1 MFTFRR
7 LLLCAL
13 CVLTAGAAHAQ
24 VQTGSITGIA
34 TDSSNAVLPGV
45 TVTITGERLIGGA
58 QTEVTDASGSYRFD
72 RLSPGSYTV
81 KFELQGF
88 KTATFDDIRVSASFI
103 ATINGKLEV
112 GSVTES
118 ITVTGESPT
127 VDTKSNVQQTVMNQE
142 ILEGVPSGRDPWS
155 VAKLIPGVQVATYDV
170 GGTQSIQQSSLSSHG
185 SNTNDVSYNIDGAIV
200 NWPGGGGGATMLYYD
215 QGMFE
220 EVNYMTSAIP
230 AEVMVGGVSIN
241 MVTKDA
247 GNKWRGD
254 MRYNFSSGCLEQ
266 PTAAGQR
273 ATVGCLENDN
283 VQNGIDDGSLPS
295 TFLGNP
301 VQTMWDFNIAG
312 GGAIVKDKLWVNG
325 SIRRWIVDKL
335 VAARNSNGTQ
345 AIDDNTL
352 KNYSAKGVYAASSNQ
367 KWSLSYNW
375 NNKIRGHR
383 RDGTFQAPDIASLV
397 QTNPASSTQ
406 AKYTGIRNKLVY
418 ESSFSL
424 MDGQTNYFY
433 QPDTAATAVRM
444 EDATLNKSD
453 FAAQRHEEQ
462 PNSRLQFDNTVS
474 YAMQALGGDH
484 LFKSGVQFAR
494 LYFESRYDVQNNM
507 YLLYSNARATS
518 VREYNT
524 PTTSKN
530 IDRVLGLFVQDA
542 WSVGR
547 KLTLNLGLRFDHNT
561 GELPDQSNPQRQFVG
576 PQTLSS
582 STPISQN
589 LFVWR
594 TGLSFDPLSDGHTAI
609 KASYSRYGLQV
620 GIDRVMN
627 VNPFSSSFQTCPWTD
642 PNNDGIAQASEI
654 QQAQCS
660 GFPELNIRYGDSN
673 GFNWPHSDEVTAGI
687 ERQVMRDMR
696 VGVMYYYRTNRDQ
709 IGLRNTAV
717 PSSAYVPF
725 TISVPNGP
733 GGTLNSPKTT
743 TATVY
748 NLRPEFN
755 GLQNNVIDNQPY
767 LDTTY
772 TGIEFTAQKR
782 LSRRWQMTGGLTIGK
797 NNGGLNTFNSGTS
810 GQSLGNGND
819 LNDPNFTAFSEG
831 LVGNDSNVAFRLS
844 GSYMIPGDVTIAGSV
859 ISNAGYPFVSTYSVT
874 RAAAAAVGVN
884 LTRASQLVALS
895 QRGDERLPTMTLAD
909 ISISRTFKLG
919 PRRIVPRFDIFNL
932 MNANTA
938 DSIGTGV
945 GGTYLVPQTIVAPR
959 VMKVGFSI
967 NF

>member
-1 MFTFRR
+1 MKVLSRYLAIAGMA
-7 LLLCAL
+7 LLLVASR
-13 CVLTAGAAHAQ
+13 GAAQ
-24 VQTGSITGIA
+24 VQTGSITGTI
-34 TDSSNAVLPGV
+34 TDASGAVLPGA
-45 TVTITGERLIGGA
+45 TVTLTGEKLIGGA
-58 QTEVTDASGSYRFD
+58 AALVTDAAGAYRFD
-72 RLSPGSYTV
+72 RLPPGAYTV

-88 KTATFDDIRVSASFI
+88 KTVTRDDIRVSAAFV
-103 ATINGKLEV
+103 ATVNAKLEV
-112 GSVTES
+112 GSLQES

-127 VDTKSNVQQTVMNQE
+127 IDTKSNLQQTVLTQE
-142 ILEGVPSGRDPWS
+142 VLEGVPSGRDPWS
-155 VAKLIPGVQVATYDV
+155 VAKIIPGVQVGTYDV
-170 GGTQSIQQSSLSSHG
+170 GGTQSYQQSSLSSHG
-185 SNTNDVSYNIDGAIV
+185 SNTNDVSYNIDGATV

-230 AEVMVGGVSIN
+230 AEIMVGGVSIN

-247 GNKWRGD
+247 GNRWRGD
-254 MRYNFSSGCLEQ
+254 ARYSFSSGCLEQ

-283 VQNGIDDGSLPS
+283 VQNGIDDGKLPS

-301 VQTMWDFNIAG
+301 VKTMWDFNLAG
-312 GGAIVKDKLWVNG
+312 GGAIVKDRLWVNG

-352 KNYSAKGVYAASSNQ
+352 KNYSAKAVYSATSNQ
-367 KWSLSYNW
+367 KWAFSYNW

-383 RDGTFQAPDIASLV
+383 RDGSFQAPDIASLV

-433 QPDTAATAVRM
+433 QPDTPANAVRM

-462 PNSRLQFDNTVS
+462 PNARLQFDNTVS
-474 YAMQALGGDH
+474 FAASGRGGDH
-484 LFKSGVQFAR
+484 LLKTGVQFAR
-494 LYFESRYDVQNNM
+494 LYFESRYDVQNNL
-507 YLLYSNARATS
+507 YLLYSNGRATS

-530 IDRVLGLFVQDA
+530 LERVLGLFVQDA

-547 KLTLNLGLRFDHNT
+547 KLTLNLGVRLDHNT
-561 GELPDQSNPQRQFVG
+561 GIIPDQSNPQRQFVG
-576 PQTLSS
+576 PQSLSE
-582 STPISQN
+582 STPIKQN

-594 TGLSFDPLSDGHTAI
+594 TGASYDPIGDGHTAI

-620 GIDRVMN
+620 GVDRITN
-627 VNPFSSSFQTCPWTD
+627 VNPFSSAFQTCPWTD

-654 QQAQCS
+654 QQTQCG
-660 GFPELNIRYGDSN
+660 GFPQLNVRYGDAN
-673 GFNWPHSDEVTAGI
+673 GFDWPYSDEVTAGV
-687 ERQVMRDMR
+687 ERQLMRDMR
-696 VGVMYYYRTNRDQ
+696 VGAMFYYRTNRNQ
-709 IGLRNTAV
+709 IGLRNNAV
-717 PSSAYVPF
+717 PSSAYTPF
-725 TISVPNGP
+725 TITVPNGP
-733 GGTLNSPKTT
+733 GGTLASPKPT

-748 NLRPEFN
+748 NLQQAFN
-755 GLQNNVIDNQPY
+755 GLQDNVIDNQPY
-767 LDTTY
+767 LDTEY
-772 TGIEFTAQKR
+772 KGIEFTAQKR
-782 LSRRWQMTGGLTIGK
+782 FSQRWQMTAGLTVGK
-797 NNGGLNTFNSGTS
+797 NTGGLNSPTGS

-819 LNDPNFTAFSEG
+819 LNDPNFTTFANG
-831 LVGNDSNVAFRLS
+831 LVGNDSDVAFRLS
-844 GSYMIPGDVTIAGSV
+844 GSYQIPGEVMIAGSV

-874 RAAAAAVGVN
+874 RAAAAAAGVT
-884 LTRASQLVALS
+884 LTRSSQTVSLS

-909 ISISRTFKLG
+909 ISISRTFRFG
-919 PRRIVPRFDIFNL
+919 TRRIVPRFDIFNL
-932 MNANTA
+932 TNANTA
-938 DSIGTGV
+938 DSISNGV

-959 VMKVGFSI
+959 VMKVGFAI